1 MDKKHLEELLKAWA
15 GKTFSKS
22 EKIMEKVKEEA
33 KAQAAATGTDLL
45 TIDKIVLGTTYDGY
59 VKLKYNY
66 GLFVTV
72 QWVEWLLHKTQIDVP
87 ANLDGWKDLYNIG
100 DKIRVKATEF
110 KEVEGVK
117 RVVRGQK

>member
-1 MDKKHLEELLKAWA
+1 
-15 GKTFSKS
+15 
-22 EKIMEKVKEEA
+22 
-33 KAQAAATGTDLL
+33 
-45 TIDKIVLGTTYDGY
+45 
-59 VKLKYNY
+59 
-66 GLFVTV
+66 
-72 QWVEWLLHKTQIDVP
+72 LHKTQIDVP

>member
-1 MDKKHLEELLKAWA
+1 
-15 GKTFSKS
+15 
-22 EKIMEKVKEEA
+22 
-33 KAQAAATGTDLL
+33 
-45 TIDKIVLGTTYDGY
+45 

-110 KEVEGVK
+110 KEVEGIK